1 MSVAKETVG
10 RKAVDYI
17 ESGMV
22 VGLGTGSTAYYFV
35 DELGKRY
42 ASGQINQIRCVSTST
57 QTEQQAQSLGLP
69 TVTLDEVDHIDVLVD
84 GADETLNSFSGIK
97 GGGGALLLE
106 KIVAQYSRKIIWI
119 VDQAKR
125 VDYLGAFPLP
135 VEVVQFGAWKL
146 FHTFDKAGMQP
157 SFRKK
162 GIDSLFITDSGNYI
176 IDLHLGKIEHPEQV
190 AFELKN
196 MVGVV
201 EHGLFINYPNVI
213 LVGDQQGGYETI
225 ERPTIIQ

>member
-1 MSVAKETVG
+1 MTLAKEAVG
-10 RKAVDYI
+10 RKAADYI

-22 VGLGTGSTAYYFV
+22 VGLGTGSTAYFFV

-42 ASGQINQIRCVSTST
+42 ANGFISNIRCVSTSS
-57 QTEQQAQSLGLP
+57 QTEAQARSLGLP
-69 TVTLDEVDHIDVLVD
+69 TVSLDDVNHIDVLVD
-84 GADETLNSFSGIK
+84 GADETLTSFSGIK

-106 KIVAQYSRKIIWI
+106 KIVAQYSHKVIWI
-119 VDQAKR
+119 VDQAKK
-125 VDYLGAFPLP
+125 VEYLGAFPLP

-146 FHTFDKAGMQP
+146 FYTFEGAGMEP

-162 GIDSLFITDSGNYI
+162 GPDSLFITDSGNYI
-176 IDLHLGKIEHPEQV
+176 IDLHLKKIVNPDQL
-190 AFELKN
+190 AFELIN

-213 LVGDQQGGYETI
+213 LIGDDLGQIEVI
-225 ERPTIIQ
+225 ER